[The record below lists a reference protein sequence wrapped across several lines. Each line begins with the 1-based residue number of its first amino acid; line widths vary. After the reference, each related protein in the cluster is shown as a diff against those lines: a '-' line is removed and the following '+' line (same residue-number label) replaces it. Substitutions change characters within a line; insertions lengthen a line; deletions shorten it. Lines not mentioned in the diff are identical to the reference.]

1 MEWEFLVA
9 SPGYWQA
16 PETDNFYRCL
26 IATQCTGGS
35 EDANGTQC
43 AANRV
48 GPLCAQCAN
57 GYSES
62 VSGACEVCEDTTGG
76 IIGTVFVAVVAGAI
90 LYLNYFIILESTRN
104 LIDASIAED
113 KRITKQQTLLKA
125 AEKELTQKYT
135 AEGKTPAEIKQLVKT
150 EVQVLKKKKF
160 VASDFTAADEDGYS
174 RYEGQLTI
182 HGPPSPKAEFT
193 YKLKI
198 LLGFMQ
204 ILSNVSTALEIQW
217 PQSFIDFL
225 QLFNPFQLDFLKYAN
240 VDCIAKD
247 YNFFFAMYA
256 WVLLPPV
263 VILLLVVFYLLP
275 GYRRFPAK
283 TEKAHRMRKARRRQF
298 WRLVCFTLFLIY
310 PSVSST
316 ILRTYVCEDIE
327 GIRYLQSDFSIT
339 CDTAEWQTAANWAG
353 FFTVLYP
360 IGIPTLFLYLLYSY
374 RAKLDLKGI
383 RSQLGFL
390 YDGYCRDVWWFELLD
405 MVHKLTLTSLI
416 AFLPAV
422 YQLQCAMGV
431 CFVYLAI
438 ILMFNPYIRKGDDR
452 LHCVAQIELICL
464 FQSGHLLNNADPL
477 NALEEAMMSFLLM
490 FMTLGFLAWFVATSL
505 KSAQKFLIAADYK
518 CCKVVCPCIMFG
530 HTKRHGQKA
539 LDNEIELGNSNMHI
553 QSKEDKEAELALA
566 ETQHQNILHTIPF
579 AKSDQFL
586 PPPPTSALGPQSVN
600 ANDKKEKGA
609 FNQVTNAST
618 GFYYQAIVASRGLP
632 DELVDTVLPHD
643 RANYLS
649 FGMFDILCLRPTSN
663 PELLMGHVERSR
675 TVSAG
680 IVKHQGFVR
689 VQDVRV
695 WQI

>member
-1 MEWEFLVA
+1 MCDTDGMEWEFLVA

-26 IATQCTGGS
+26 IATQCSGGS
-35 EDANGTQC
+35 ADANGTQC

-113 KRITKQQTLLKA
+113 KRITKQQTLLKS

-283 TEKAHRMRKARRRQF
+283 TEKAHQCAKLVAGSSGVWFVLPSFSFILQF
-298 WRLVCFTLFLIY
+298 LRLFFELTCAK
-310 PSVSST
+310 
-316 ILRTYVCEDIE
+316 ILRVF
-327 GIRYLQSDFSIT
+327 GICNLIFPSLATPPNGKPQLTGRAFSLFCTLSVFPPYFCTCFIRIVQSWI
-339 CDTAEWQTAANWAG
+339 
-353 FFTVLYP
+353 
-360 IGIPTLFLYLLYSY
+360 
-374 RAKLDLKGI
+374 
-383 RSQLGFL
+383 
-390 YDGYCRDVWWFELLD
+390 
-405 MVHKLTLTSLI
+405 
-416 AFLPAV
+416 
-422 YQLQCAMGV
+422 
-431 CFVYLAI
+431 
-438 ILMFNPYIRKGDDR
+438 
-452 LHCVAQIELICL
+452 
-464 FQSGHLLNNADPL
+464 
-477 NALEEAMMSFLLM
+477 
-490 FMTLGFLAWFVATSL
+490 
-505 KSAQKFLIAADYK
+505 
-518 CCKVVCPCIMFG
+518 
-530 HTKRHGQKA
+530 
-539 LDNEIELGNSNMHI
+539 
-553 QSKEDKEAELALA
+553 
-566 ETQHQNILHTIPF
+566 
-579 AKSDQFL
+579 
-586 PPPPTSALGPQSVN
+586 
-600 ANDKKEKGA
+600 
-609 FNQVTNAST
+609 
-618 GFYYQAIVASRGLP
+618 
-632 DELVDTVLPHD
+632 
-643 RANYLS
+643 
-649 FGMFDILCLRPTSN
+649 
-663 PELLMGHVERSR
+663 
-675 TVSAG
+675 
-680 IVKHQGFVR
+680 
-689 VQDVRV
+689 
-695 WQI
+695 